1 LPIDTASAATDNSAM
16 SNQIRIIASAIA
28 LLVPL
33 AASPAF
39 ARDAL
44 AGKWTA
50 TVTPDD
56 ATNAKEF
63 TDTLTFKGG
72 KLESA
77 ELTKQGYDSATVN
90 DSPSPIGV
98 ASKFDVTLTNK
109 AGDTAAWTGTT
120 AANEMTGTL
129 TITRKDGT
137 KITYSFKASKG

>member
-1 LPIDTASAATDNSAM
+1 MQNPIRTTALAV
-16 SNQIRIIASAIA
+16 A

-33 AASPAF
+33 AASSAF
-39 ARDAL
+39 ARDPL

-56 ATNAKEF
+56 ATAGKEYA
-63 TDTLTFKGG
+63 DTLTFKGG

-77 ELTKQGYDSATVN
+77 ELTKQGYDPATVN

-98 ASKFDVTLTNK
+98 AAKFDVTLTNK
-109 AGDTAAWTGTT
+109 AGDTAAWSGNS
-120 AANEMTGTL
+120 AANEMSGSL
-129 TITRKDGT
+129 TITKKDGT